1 MATQTQDIEREFSR
15 DEKSGI
21 MHNEHA
27 QGGLSQED
35 ADFLNN
41 FPEERKK
48 AIIRKVDWRLI
59 PMLVLLYLIA
69 YLDKTNI
76 GNAKIEGM
84 TVDLHLKGIEYNIV
98 TAIFF
103 IPFVLCEVPSNM
115 ILHKFKRPSW
125 YMGGIVFCWGVIMTL
140 TALVQNYAGLLAIRF
155 LLGIF
160 EAGFLP
166 GAILIISNWYLPNE
180 TQTRIAILY
189 TSAATGGAFSGL
201 LAFAIAKMDGMAGLE
216 GWRWIFLIEGLF
228 TVVVAIM
235 CVFLLCDSP
244 ALSTRWLDAD
254 EIRYLELRQ
263 LARRATV
270 PMDYKEND
278 HFNLRLFKDILM
290 DYKIWLLFFANW
302 SNAVPNYAMKFT
314 MPTILTGMGYTSSD
328 AQLMT
333 IPPYAIGAISA
344 YLFAIFADKYSWR
357 APFILG
363 PQCCL
368 VVAFIILFVKSSN
381 IEDNIAVCYF
391 AVCLACF
398 GMYPI
403 LPGVNAWN
411 VANTPDPAKRSVN
424 IGLLVCVGN
433 IGGLIGSY
441 IYLAREAPRYPTGYG
456 TSLAFGLAGVVA
468 VLLLE
473 TLLKRGN
480 AKKAKMTEEEIR
492 QRYTDDDL
500 VRMGEKSPLFKVLS
514 STATLLY
521 ISYFIHNLIAWL
533 KIRPFLPKWGARVFI
548 ISLLI
553 VQPYWVLETWA
564 NFQYHNHLGS
574 RIFNTSRL
582 LEPLFRDPW
591 WVFTTIKL
599 VLAINE
605 NYEFT
610 IPGLIRT
617 SPRFGIML
625 FSLFLSI
632 VFLITDVIF
641 MIAVSKR
648 GGINPFW
655 RLALVFKCAS
665 DVIFLDDFKSVL
677 DRISESAMRKITTFE
692 YRDHASPSINQH
704 ASVDFSSPNF
714 QPKSSRFH
722 SSSRAEMGSILHP
735 VGSRDD
741 GHYEFASNYSQ
752 ASVEDGA
759 TRPWLEDDARRSSS
773 HSPRRRGESQDNMIT
788 IQEDDTANEVEDIP
802 MEPVR
807 ARTRNDQAR

>member
-1 MATQTQDIEREFSR
+1 MATQNLDIERELSR
-15 DEKSGI
+15 DEKSGT
-21 MHNEHA
+21 MHSEHMG
-27 QGGLSQED
+27 GGLSQED
-35 ADFLNN
+35 ADFVNN

-48 AIIRKVDWRLI
+48 AVVRKVDMRLI

-115 ILHKFKRPSW
+115 ILHKFRRPSI

-140 TALVQNYAGLLAIRF
+140 TALVQNYAGLLVIRF

-216 GWRWIFLIEGLF
+216 GWRWIFLIE
-228 TVVVAIM
+228 
-235 CVFLLCDSP
+235 
-244 ALSTRWLDAD
+244 ALSTRWLSAD
-254 EIRYLELRQ
+254 DIRYLELRQ
-263 LARRATV
+263 LARRSSV
-270 PMDYKEND
+270 PSDYKEND
-278 HFNLRLFKDILM
+278 HFNLRLFKDILC

-314 MPTILTGMGYTSSD
+314 MPTILRGMGYTSSD

-344 YLFAIFADKYSWR
+344 YAFAIFADKYSWR

-368 VVAFIILFVKSSN
+368 VTAFIILFVKSGDIDN
-381 IEDNIAVCYF
+381 NIAVCYF

-424 IGLLVCVGN
+424 IGILVCVGN

-441 IYLAREAPRYPTGYG
+441 IYLEREAPRYPVGYG
-456 TSLAFGLAGVVA
+456 TSLAFGLAGIVA
-468 VLLLE
+468 VVLLE

-480 AKKAKMTEEEIR
+480 AKKAKMTEQEIR
-492 QRYTDDDL
+492 QRYSEEEL
-500 VRMGEKSPLFKVLS
+500 VRMGEKSPLFK
-514 STATLLY
+514 Y
-521 ISYFIHNLIAWL
+521 
-533 KIRPFLPKWGARVFI
+533 
-548 ISLLI
+548 
-553 VQPYWVLETWA
+553 
-564 NFQYHNHLGS
+564 
-574 RIFNTSRL
+574 
-582 LEPLFRDPW
+582 
-591 WVFTTIKL
+591 
-599 VLAINE
+599 
-605 NYEFT
+605 
-610 IPGLIRT
+610 
-617 SPRFGIML
+617 
-625 FSLFLSI
+625 
-632 VFLITDVIF
+632 
-641 MIAVSKR
+641 
-648 GGINPFW
+648 
-655 RLALVFKCAS
+655 AL
-665 DVIFLDDFKSVL
+665 
-677 DRISESAMRKITTFE
+677 
-692 YRDHASPSINQH
+692 
-704 ASVDFSSPNF
+704 
-714 QPKSSRFH
+714 
-722 SSSRAEMGSILHP
+722 
-735 VGSRDD
+735 
-741 GHYEFASNYSQ
+741 
-752 ASVEDGA
+752 
-759 TRPWLEDDARRSSS
+759 
-773 HSPRRRGESQDNMIT
+773 
-788 IQEDDTANEVEDIP
+788 
-802 MEPVR
+802 
-807 ARTRNDQAR
+807 

>member
-15 DEKSGI
+15 DEKSRI

-48 AIIRKVDWRLI
+48 AVIRKVDWRLI

-84 TVDLHLKGIEYNIV
+84 TDDLQLKGIEYNIV

-140 TALVQNYAGLLAIRF
+140 TALVQNYAGLLVIRF

-201 LAFAIAKMDGMAGLE
+201 LAFAIAKMDGMAGME

-235 CVFLLCDSP
+235 
-244 ALSTRWLDAD
+244 
-254 EIRYLELRQ
+254 
-263 LARRATV
+263 
-270 PMDYKEND
+270 
-278 HFNLRLFKDILM
+278 
-290 DYKIWLLFFANW
+290 
-302 SNAVPNYAMKFT
+302 
-314 MPTILTGMGYTSSD
+314 GMGYTSSD

-344 YLFAIFADKYSWR
+344 YVFAIFADKYSWR

-441 IYLAREAPRYPTGYG
+441 IYLEREAPRYPTGYG

-480 AKKAKMTEEEIR
+480 AKKAKMTEEEVR
-492 QRYTDDDL
+492 QRYTDEDL
-500 VRMGEKSPLFKVLS
+500 IRMGEKSPLFK
-514 STATLLY
+514 Y
-521 ISYFIHNLIAWL
+521 
-533 KIRPFLPKWGARVFI
+533 
-548 ISLLI
+548 
-553 VQPYWVLETWA
+553 
-564 NFQYHNHLGS
+564 
-574 RIFNTSRL
+574 
-582 LEPLFRDPW
+582 
-591 WVFTTIKL
+591 
-599 VLAINE
+599 
-605 NYEFT
+605 
-610 IPGLIRT
+610 
-617 SPRFGIML
+617 
-625 FSLFLSI
+625 
-632 VFLITDVIF
+632 
-641 MIAVSKR
+641 
-648 GGINPFW
+648 
-655 RLALVFKCAS
+655 AL
-665 DVIFLDDFKSVL
+665 
-677 DRISESAMRKITTFE
+677 
-692 YRDHASPSINQH
+692 
-704 ASVDFSSPNF
+704 
-714 QPKSSRFH
+714 
-722 SSSRAEMGSILHP
+722 
-735 VGSRDD
+735 
-741 GHYEFASNYSQ
+741 
-752 ASVEDGA
+752 
-759 TRPWLEDDARRSSS
+759 
-773 HSPRRRGESQDNMIT
+773 
-788 IQEDDTANEVEDIP
+788 
-802 MEPVR
+802 
-807 ARTRNDQAR
+807 

>member
-48 AIIRKVDWRLI
+48 AVIRKVD
-59 PMLVLLYLIA
+59 
-69 YLDKTNI
+69 TNI

-84 TVDLHLKGIEYNIV
+84 TDDLHLKGIEYNIV

-140 TALVQNYAGLLAIRF
+140 TALVQNYAGLLVIRF

-201 LAFAIAKMDGMAGLE
+201 LAFAIAKMDGMAGME

-263 LARRATV
+263 LSRRATV

-314 MPTILTGMGYTSSD
+314 MPTILRGMGYTSSD

-344 YLFAIFADKYSWR
+344 YVFAIFADKYSWR

-368 VVAFIILFVKSSN
+368 VVAFIIF
-381 IEDNIAVCYF
+381 
-391 AVCLACF
+391 
-398 GMYPI
+398 MYPI

-441 IYLAREAPRYPTGYG
+441 IYLEREAPRYPTGYG

-480 AKKAKMTEEEIR
+480 AKKAKMTEEEVR
-492 QRYTDDDL
+492 QRYTDEDL
-500 VRMGEKSPLFKVLS
+500 IRMGEKSPLFK
-514 STATLLY
+514 Y
-521 ISYFIHNLIAWL
+521 
-533 KIRPFLPKWGARVFI
+533 
-548 ISLLI
+548 
-553 VQPYWVLETWA
+553 
-564 NFQYHNHLGS
+564 
-574 RIFNTSRL
+574 
-582 LEPLFRDPW
+582 
-591 WVFTTIKL
+591 
-599 VLAINE
+599 
-605 NYEFT
+605 
-610 IPGLIRT
+610 
-617 SPRFGIML
+617 
-625 FSLFLSI
+625 
-632 VFLITDVIF
+632 
-641 MIAVSKR
+641 
-648 GGINPFW
+648 
-655 RLALVFKCAS
+655 AL
-665 DVIFLDDFKSVL
+665 
-677 DRISESAMRKITTFE
+677 
-692 YRDHASPSINQH
+692 
-704 ASVDFSSPNF
+704 
-714 QPKSSRFH
+714 
-722 SSSRAEMGSILHP
+722 
-735 VGSRDD
+735 
-741 GHYEFASNYSQ
+741 
-752 ASVEDGA
+752 
-759 TRPWLEDDARRSSS
+759 
-773 HSPRRRGESQDNMIT
+773 
-788 IQEDDTANEVEDIP
+788 
-802 MEPVR
+802 
-807 ARTRNDQAR
+807 

>member
-1 MATQTQDIEREFSR
+1 MATQNLDIERELSR
-15 DEKSGI
+15 DEKFGT
-21 MHNEHA
+21 MHSEHMG
-27 QGGLSQED
+27 GGLSQED
-35 ADFLNN
+35 ADFVNN
-41 FPEERKK
+41 FPEDRKK
-48 AIIRKVDWRLI
+48 AVVRKVDMRLI

-115 ILHKFKRPSW
+115 ILHKFRRPSI

-201 LAFAIAKMDGMAGLE
+201 LAFAIAKMDGVAGLE

-228 TVVVAIM
+228 TVLVAVM
-235 CVFLLCDSP
+235 CFFLLCDSP

-254 EIRYLELRQ
+254 DIRYLELRQ
-263 LARRATV
+263 LARRSSV
-270 PMDYKEND
+270 PSDYKEND
-278 HFNLRLFKDILM
+278 HFNLRLFKDILC

-314 MPTILTGMGYTSSD
+314 MPTILRGMGYTSSD

-344 YLFAIFADKYSWR
+344 YAFAIFADKYSWR

-368 VVAFIILFVKSSN
+368 VTAFIILFVKSGDIDN
-381 IEDNIAVCYF
+381 NIAVCYF

-424 IGLLVCVGN
+424 IGILVCVGN

-441 IYLAREAPRYPTGYG
+441 IYLEREAPRYPVGYG
-456 TSLAFGLAGVVA
+456 TSLAFGLAGIVA
-468 VLLLE
+468 VVLLE

-480 AKKAKMTEEEIR
+480 AKKAKMTEQEIR
-492 QRYTDDDL
+492 QRYSEEEL
-500 VRMGEKSPLFKVLS
+500 VRMGEKSPLFK
-514 STATLLY
+514 Y
-521 ISYFIHNLIAWL
+521 
-533 KIRPFLPKWGARVFI
+533 
-548 ISLLI
+548 
-553 VQPYWVLETWA
+553 
-564 NFQYHNHLGS
+564 
-574 RIFNTSRL
+574 
-582 LEPLFRDPW
+582 
-591 WVFTTIKL
+591 
-599 VLAINE
+599 
-605 NYEFT
+605 
-610 IPGLIRT
+610 
-617 SPRFGIML
+617 
-625 FSLFLSI
+625 
-632 VFLITDVIF
+632 
-641 MIAVSKR
+641 
-648 GGINPFW
+648 
-655 RLALVFKCAS
+655 AL
-665 DVIFLDDFKSVL
+665 
-677 DRISESAMRKITTFE
+677 
-692 YRDHASPSINQH
+692 
-704 ASVDFSSPNF
+704 
-714 QPKSSRFH
+714 
-722 SSSRAEMGSILHP
+722 
-735 VGSRDD
+735 
-741 GHYEFASNYSQ
+741 
-752 ASVEDGA
+752 
-759 TRPWLEDDARRSSS
+759 
-773 HSPRRRGESQDNMIT
+773 
-788 IQEDDTANEVEDIP
+788 
-802 MEPVR
+802 
-807 ARTRNDQAR
+807 

>member
-1 MATQTQDIEREFSR
+1 MASQSPPIEREFSR
-15 DEKSGI
+15 DEKSTM
-21 MHNEHA
+21 MHNEHSSN
-27 QGGLSQED
+27 GLSHDD
-35 ADFLNN
+35 AEFLRL

-48 AIIRKVDWRLI
+48 AVIRKVDWRLI

-84 TVDLHLKGIEYNIV
+84 TDDLHLKGIEYNIV

-115 ILHKFKRPSW
+115 ILHRFKRPSW

-201 LAFAIAKMDGMAGLE
+201 LAFAIAKMDGMAGME

-228 TVVVAIM
+228 TVIVAIM

-254 EIRYLELRQ
+254 EIKYLELRQ
-263 LARRATV
+263 LSRRSTV
-270 PMDYKEND
+270 PSDYKEND
-278 HFNLRLFKDILM
+278 HFNLRLFKDIFY

-314 MPTILTGMGYTSSD
+314 MPTILRGMGYTSSD

-344 YLFAIFADKYSWR
+344 YAFAIFADKYSWR

-424 IGLLVCVGN
+424 IGILVCVGN

-441 IYLAREAPRYPTGYG
+441 IYLEREAPRYPVGYG
-456 TSLAFGLAGVVA
+456 TSLAFGLAGIVA
-468 VLLLE
+468 VVLLE

-480 AKKAKMTEEEIR
+480 AKKAKMTPEEIR
-492 QRYTDDDL
+492 QTYSEDDL
-500 VRMGEKSPLFKVLS
+500 IRMGEKSPLFK
-514 STATLLY
+514 Y
-521 ISYFIHNLIAWL
+521 
-533 KIRPFLPKWGARVFI
+533 
-548 ISLLI
+548 
-553 VQPYWVLETWA
+553 
-564 NFQYHNHLGS
+564 
-574 RIFNTSRL
+574 
-582 LEPLFRDPW
+582 
-591 WVFTTIKL
+591 
-599 VLAINE
+599 
-605 NYEFT
+605 
-610 IPGLIRT
+610 
-617 SPRFGIML
+617 
-625 FSLFLSI
+625 
-632 VFLITDVIF
+632 
-641 MIAVSKR
+641 
-648 GGINPFW
+648 
-655 RLALVFKCAS
+655 AL
-665 DVIFLDDFKSVL
+665 
-677 DRISESAMRKITTFE
+677 
-692 YRDHASPSINQH
+692 
-704 ASVDFSSPNF
+704 
-714 QPKSSRFH
+714 
-722 SSSRAEMGSILHP
+722 
-735 VGSRDD
+735 
-741 GHYEFASNYSQ
+741 
-752 ASVEDGA
+752 
-759 TRPWLEDDARRSSS
+759 
-773 HSPRRRGESQDNMIT
+773 
-788 IQEDDTANEVEDIP
+788 
-802 MEPVR
+802 
-807 ARTRNDQAR
+807 